1 MKDNKKILNDE
12 QIENVTGGVGQM
24 NAMDDPQPSE
34 IPAEKES
41 TLTPNQLTS
50 PLSNQG
56 SVQKDDGN
64 VGKVNT
70 KNPG

>member
-1 MKDNKKILNDE
+1 MKDNKKCLNDE

-24 NAMDDPQPSE
+24 NAMNDPQLLE

-41 TLTPNQLTS
+41 TLTPNQLTN
-50 PLSNQG
+50 PLSNQA
-56 SVQKDDGN
+56 SAQKDDGN

>member
-1 MKDNKKILNDE
+1 MKDNKKCLNDE

-24 NAMDDPQPSE
+24 NAMNDPQPLE

-41 TLTPNQLTS
+41 TLTPNQLTN
-50 PLSNQG
+50 PLSNQA
-56 SVQKDDGN
+56 SAQKDDGN